1 MEYVKLGKTSLK
13 VSKLCRGTVT
23 FGKLNEVEESF
34 RMMDRAMELG
44 INYFDTAN
52 TYGGG
57 PLVHGRCEEIIGQ
70 WFALGN
76 KRRESI
82 ILSTKF
88 SLPMYESSN
97 GVNDEMHLSA
107 WKMKRELERSL
118 KRLGTDY
125 VDIYY
130 MHHVDRGCDWNEMW
144 GAYEN
149 ATAQGKLIYAGT
161 SNFAAWDLTYAQ
173 AQAEKR
179 NYLGTVIEQHKY
191 NLFCRLPELEVMPA
205 ADALGIT
212 FSVYNPLSG
221 GYLAEN
227 GLNPRPGTRSAG
239 NNIYTSVMGEYNQ
252 GIYREQLIK
261 FDALCKETGIKQ
273 SDMAMAWICMNPLVK
288 NVVIGPRTMEQLENS
303 VKAAELKLDDEILR
317 RLDEIF
323 PGPGCEAPRA
333 YMRF

>member
-1 MEYVKLGKTSLK
+1 MEYVRLGRSSLK
-13 VSKLCRGTVT
+13 VSKLCLGTMT
-23 FGKLNEVEESF
+23 FGKMNEVEDAF
-34 RMMDRAMELG
+34 AIMDRARELG

-57 PLVHGRCEEIIGQ
+57 IEVHGRVEQILGKWFGQ
-70 WFALGN
+70 GGG
-76 KRRESI
+76 RREST

-88 SLPMYESSN
+88 CLPMYDDTN

-107 WKMKRELERSL
+107 WKLKRELERSL
-118 KRLGTDY
+118 KRLETDY

-130 MHHVDRGCDWNEMW
+130 MHHIDRGACWEEMW

-149 ATAQGKLIYAGT
+149 VIAQGKVIYAGT
-161 SNFAAWDLTYAQ
+161 SNFAAWDLVRAQ
-173 AQAEKR
+173 YEAKMR
-179 NYLGTVIEQHKY
+179 GFMGTMIEQHKY

-205 ADALGIT
+205 CEAMGIN

-227 GLNPRPGTRSAG
+227 GLNPRPGSRAAG
-239 NNIYTSVMGEYNQ
+239 NNIYTQVMGEYNT
-252 GIYREQLIK
+252 GIYREQLVA
-261 FDALCKETGIKQ
+261 FDKLCKEVSIRQ
-273 SDMAMAWICMNPLVK
+273 SDMALAWVCMNPMVGT
-288 NVVIGPRTMEQLENS
+288 VVIGPRTMEHLENS
-303 VKAAELKLDDEILR
+303 VKAAELKLDDSIMK

-323 PGPGCEAPRA
+323 PGPGGDAPRA